1 MSEIETGFRTLAT
14 LMRLIADVDRPLDA
28 KIRSVLGTAADT
40 PGFPIAYFTRIDDR
54 SQHIVA
60 TVGDHDDIYAGAV
73 DPLEETYCRKTVAA
87 EEPLVVADAE
97 AEGWAGAPGYS
108 STGRPSTVFAPS
120 ES

>member
-28 KIRSVLGTAADT
+28 KIRSGLGTAADT

-54 SQHIVA
+54 SQHIV
-60 TVGDHDDIYAGAV
+60 
-73 DPLEETYCRKTVAA
+73 
-87 EEPLVVADAE
+87 VADAE
-97 AEGWAGAPGYS
+97 TEGWAGAPGYS

>member
-1 MSEIETGFRTLAT
+1 MSEVEAGFRTLAT
-14 LMRLIADVDRPLDA
+14 VVESISDVDRPLDA
-28 KIRSVLGTAADT
+28 KIRSVLEIAAET
-40 PGFPIAYFTRIDDR
+40 LAFPIAYFTHIDDR
-54 SQHIVA
+54 TQRIIA
-60 TVGDHDDIYAGAV
+60 AAGDHDDIYAGAV